1 VAQNTK
7 KFVCVWISLSS
18 FFLALDQ
25 RCECEKDPK
34 KKLDISLSHQL
45 ILVTHNLRTHFAFT
59 NNYYY
64 HSKSVIMIAS
74 STSLIATSAKVRP
87 SNSKRSS
94 VRSTSPV
101 VVHAQKSDDDAKK
114 MSKNATNDVS
124 VNRRNALL
132 ALTVAGASAAKS
144 AQALDLGSI
153 AEDFLKEKDMSQNED
168 MNAIKAKRAVNL
180 PKLEV
185 EPLDRLEGAARTSG
199 ANKSKAQIEYAQYI
213 APIIEENI
221 DLDFGSY
228 CRLAL
233 ADAGTHSVVGKKYG
247 LNGSIRFE
255 LDRPENKGLKKAMA
269 SIEKIKK
276 AVDKETT
283 QPVSY
288 ADLIA
293 IVPHFAARIQFKKD
307 YIEEVGNDDN
317 YEFLFIG
324 TNPFLGAKVRVGRL
338 DATEADPEGLIPNL
352 ETATGP
358 ELLAWFK
365 RMGKGPNE
373 LAALA
378 PYLYEDPKKGLEV
391 VSQDGTCE
399 RLLGVFETQ
408 RILGKRA
415 PGPAVTIIKN
425 FKQITDNA
433 IPGGAMEIAP
443 AVFDPPYVDYAF
455 IKGGGEIPRVG
466 AYPARPNAA
475 NEGGSVFALRMR
487 GETGSVSSLG
497 GRKQD

>member
-1 VAQNTK
+1 MGTPRRDAPRATD
-7 KFVCVWISLSS
+7 S
-18 FFLALDQ
+18 
-25 RCECEKDPK
+25 RE
-34 KKLDISLSHQL
+34 
-45 ILVTHNLRTHFAFT
+45 
-59 NNYYY
+59 
-64 HSKSVIMIAS
+64 SVIMHAFAPFANASATPTVRQTTSKRQQTSSRSNTIARVVRPNARS
-74 STSLIATSAKVRP
+74 NDAEDAVGDATTRRRAIATLFAGAAGTAGAVGSAKADVQDYL
-87 SNSKRSS
+87 SNLLVEKPPPPKREI
-94 VRSTSPV
+94 
-101 VVHAQKSDDDAKK
+101 
-114 MSKNATNDVS
+114 
-124 VNRRNALL
+124 LL
-132 ALTVAGASAAKS
+132 P
-144 AQALDLGSI
+144 D
-153 AEDFLKEKDMSQNED
+153 
-168 MNAIKAKRAVNL
+168 
-180 PKLEV
+180 LEV
-185 EPLDRLEGAARTSG
+185 KPLTREEGYRGTTG
-199 ANKSKAQIEYAQYI
+199 ANKSKAQIEFAQFI

-221 DLDFGSY
+221 DMDFGSY

-233 ADAGTHSVVGKKYG
+233 ADAGAHSVVGKKYG

-255 LDRPENKGLKKAMA
+255 LDRPENKGLQKAMA

-307 YIEEVGNDDN
+307 YVEEVGNDDN

-352 ETATGP
+352 ETATGA

-378 PYLYEDPKKGLEV
+378 PYLYSDPAKGLEV

-443 AVFDPPYVDYAF
+443 AVFAPPYVDYAF

-475 NEGGSVFALRMR
+475 REGGSVFALRMR